1 MLFYISNKFYICK
14 QMKMNERIQKV
25 LNSSGLSASEFSKK
39 LDIQR
44 SRLSHILSGRNNAS
58 LDVIKKINYNFPE
71 YTLEWL
77 INGEEKPLLYSETQL
92 PEKKTVKKHT
102 KSMIKKINKVIL
114 FYDDD
119 TFETFTN

>member
-1 MLFYISNKFYICK
+1 MLLYLSNKFYICK
-14 QMKMNERIQKV
+14 QMKMYERIQKV

-77 INGEEKPLLYSETQL
+77 INGEEKPLLHSETQL

>member
-1 MLFYISNKFYICK
+1 MFFNLLNKFYICK

-25 LNSSGLSASEFSKK
+25 LTSSGLSASEFSKR
-39 LDIQR
+39 LNIQR

-58 LDVIKKINYNFPE
+58 LDVIKKINNNFPE

-77 INGEEKPLLYSETQL
+77 IKGVEKPLLYSEIQL
-92 PEKKTVKKHT
+92 PEKKTEKKHT
-102 KSMIKKINKVIL
+102 KSMIKKINRVIL

>member
-1 MLFYISNKFYICK
+1 
-14 QMKMNERIQKV
+14 MKMNERIQKV
-25 LNSSGLSASEFSKK
+25 LTSSGLSASEFSKR
-39 LDIQR
+39 LNIQR

-58 LDVIKKINYNFPE
+58 LDVIKKINNNFPE

-77 INGEEKPLLYSETQL
+77 IKGVEKPLLYSEIQL
-92 PEKKTVKKHT
+92 PEKKTEKKHT
-102 KSMIKKINKVIL
+102 KSMIKKINRVIL